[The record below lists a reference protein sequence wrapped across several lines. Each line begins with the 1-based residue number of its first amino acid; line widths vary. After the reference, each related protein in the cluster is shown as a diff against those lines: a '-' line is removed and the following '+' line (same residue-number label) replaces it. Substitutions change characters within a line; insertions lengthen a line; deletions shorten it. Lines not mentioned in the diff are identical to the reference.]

1 LYDFASIN
9 RYHKI
14 FAMRSSADLQRFLIL
29 GLSGPLLV
37 LNLWVLSQVFR
48 YFEHLI
54 TVLALSAILALLLN
68 YPVRILERFY
78 RNRTQAVI
86 IILLLTLALLVILGI
101 TLVPIVID
109 QTTQVLNNIPAW
121 LQASNDNLDR
131 WDSWAKARRL
141 RLDLKAFSDRLNAN
155 IESQVQVLATQVLGF
170 ALGTLSGLLDTMLVV
185 ILAFYMLV
193 YGKSLWEGLVNLLP
207 THIGIPLSA
216 SLRLNFHKFFLSQ
229 ILLGLFMFATLI
241 PIFVILQVPFALLFA
256 LLIGVGQLIPFIGAT
271 LTIGLVTILVMLNSF
286 WLGIQ
291 VATAAIVMQQIKD
304 NVLAPKLMGQFT
316 GLNPLWIF
324 IVVLVGAQIAGFL
337 GAIVAVPIAGTIKDT
352 IDTIRLVRK
361 SQLVTTETVSYE
373 PEKPSEPETE
383 KS

>member
-1 LYDFASIN
+1 
-9 RYHKI
+9 
-14 FAMRSSADLQRFLIL
+14 MCSSADLQRFLIL

>member
-1 LYDFASIN
+1 MN